1 MLRRTPKVLLGIDT
15 ICSSIRIV
23 NPGEKSASKL
33 LTRSQGNPGLS
44 STSIELERKRD
55 PKRGMRPYSTV
66 HLYRLLVDS
75 LFLTP
80 TAPQQAL
87 DSVPR
92 PPSHRGYLGEPG
104 RGAPHATGLESEGA
118 ILPAREASTWP
129 PTRLCRMQT

>member
-1 MLRRTPKVLLGIDT
+1 MLHRTPKVLLGIDT
-15 ICSSIRIV
+15 ICSSLRIV
-23 NPGEKSASKL
+23 DTGEKSASKL

-44 STSIELERKRD
+44 STNIELERKRD
-55 PKRGMRPYSTV
+55 PKRAMPYLTV

-75 LFLTP
+75 LFQTP

-104 RGAPHATGLESEGA
+104 RGAPHATGFESEGT
-118 ILPAREASTWP
+118 IFPAREASTWP